1 MKILVMVTLAA
12 AEVRAGAAG
21 GGAPERKVA
30 VCIGQ
35 GPNAPEVYR
44 ARLKAS
50 EMYEEIGLRI
60 EWHPNGRDCR
70 LASGAMEISF
80 SYDTPANQF
89 GKALAYSLPWE
100 GTHVVVFYDRLKHL
114 VEPSKVSDLLAHVLA
129 HEIAHIL
136 EGTGI
141 HAVSGV
147 IKAVWDSDDCF
158 NMSPK
163 HLAFTEEDVLLIH
176 DGLDLR
182 ASGRRAKSLNPRA
195 GASGARSFP
204 GGSLPG
210 R

>member
-12 AEVRAGAAG
+12 GGVKAWAAG

-35 GPNAPEVYR
+35 GLNAPEVYR

-50 EMYEEIGLRI
+50 EMYEEIGVRI

-89 GKALAYSLPWE
+89 GKALAYSLPCD

-114 VEPSKVSDLLAHVLA
+114 VEPSKVSDLLAH
-129 HEIAHIL
+129 EIAHIL

-141 HAVSGV
+141 YAASGV
-147 IKAVWDSDDCF
+147 MKAVWDSDDCF
-158 NMSPK
+158 SMSPK
-163 HLAFTEEDVLLIH
+163 HLAFTEEDVVLIH

-182 ASGRRAKSLNPRA
+182 ASGRRAESLNP
-195 GASGARSFP
+195 GAETR
-204 GGSLPG
+204 
-210 R
+210 